1 MERERRSSLQSYV
14 LTFVLGFTA
23 CAGVTRFLL
32 PLPVGAAAPESFAGP
47 NPAEVA
53 AEVGDS
59 VVTVETYPATS
70 RLSGWQSLLGGLTA
84 QPEPLSVASGVVYS
98 RDGYVVTNAHVVEGA
113 GRVHVRLANDHEFDA
128 KLIGADKHADLA
140 VLKIK
145 ERGLQAAEIG
155 DSQRVR
161 AGESVVAIGNP
172 LGFEHSVSVGVVS
185 ANRTGP
191 LRVDGTVLG
200 DMIQTDAAINQGN
213 SGGGLFTA
221 DGRLIGIN
229 TAIMVPRGGSGSIG
243 IGFAIPSHRVRP
255 VVNALIALGR
265 VPRPWLGIRYH
276 PPSEGTLVR
285 HVRYGTGVLVED
297 VLPGS
302 PAALAGLLPSDV
314 IRRIGECAIHSPDDI
329 YSVVERYRP
338 GTKLTAR
345 VLRGERETSIALTL
359 GEKPD

>member
-1 MERERRSSLQSYV
+1 MERDRRASFPSYV
-14 LTFVLGFTA
+14 FAFVLGFGA
-23 CAGVTRFLL
+23 CAGVTRMLL
-32 PLPVGAAAPESFAGP
+32 PLPVGAASPENFSAP

-59 VVTVETYPATS
+59 VVTVETYPNSA
-70 RLSGWQSLLGGLTA
+70 RVSGWRDLLGGLTT
-84 QPEPLSVASGVVYS
+84 QPEPTSVASGVVYS
-98 RDGYVVTNAHVVEGA
+98 RDGYVVTNAHVVDENS
-113 GRVHVRLANDHEFDA
+113 RIHVRLADEREFDA
-128 KLIGADKHADLA
+128 KVIGVDKHADLA

-145 ERGLQAAEIG
+145 ARNLQPADLG
-155 DSQRVR
+155 DSRRVR

-185 ANRTGP
+185 ANRNGP

-213 SGGGLFTA
+213 SGGGLFTS

-243 IGFAIPSHRVRP
+243 IGFAIPTHRVRP
-255 VVNALIALGR
+255 VVSALIALGR
-265 VPRPWLGIRYH
+265 VPRPWLGIRYN
-276 PPSEGTLVR
+276 PPAGDTLVR

-302 PAALAGLLPSDV
+302 PAASAGLLPSDI
-314 IRRIGECAIHSPDDI
+314 IRRIGECDIHGPDDI

-338 GTKLTAR
+338 GTRLTAR
-345 VLRGERETSIALTL
+345 VLRGIRETSVPLTL
-359 GEKPD
+359 GEKPE